1 MDKTKID
8 WCDMSWNPITGC
20 KHGCEYCYARRV
32 ATRFNGGFGEH
43 GENHILNAPVR
54 DRWRDGGKL
63 VEGRKEPYPY
73 GFDPTFHRYRLEE
86 VARKQR
92 GRNIFV
98 GSMADVFGNWVPT
111 EWITDVLDACKAAPQ
126 HNYLF
131 LTKNPAQYAVLDDDG
146 LLPRDSNFWYGTS
159 VTTGKQAEKA
169 ADAIGQL
176 SSRVKT
182 FFSMEPLLED
192 VASTSGWEYT
202 DRGRYANWI
211 IIGAATGP
219 GKEKLKPRREWVQRI
234 VDDAWKYG
242 IPVFMKENLASV
254 WGEDLIREFP
264 PELTP
269 NRGGKA

>member
-43 GENHILNAPVR
+43 GENHVLNAPVR

-111 EWITDVLDACKAAPQ
+111 EWITDVLDACKAA
-126 HNYLF
+126 
-131 LTKNPAQYAVLDDDG
+131 A
-146 LLPRDSNFWYGTS
+146 R
-159 VTTGKQAEKA
+159 
-169 ADAIGQL
+169 
-176 SSRVKT
+176 SS
-182 FFSMEPLLED
+182 PL
-192 VASTSGWEYT
+192 
-202 DRGRYANWI
+202 
-211 IIGAATGP
+211 
-219 GKEKLKPRREWVQRI
+219 
-234 VDDAWKYG
+234 
-242 IPVFMKENLASV
+242 
-254 WGEDLIREFP
+254 
-264 PELTP
+264 
-269 NRGGKA
+269 